1 MGTVLCDS
9 LRESHR
15 TVPIDSHPPQKRKKL
30 GDKELANTEEL
41 KQEYDALVKTIKHHM
56 DLYYNQDSPEI
67 SDYEYDQLMQRL
79 KAIEKDNPSFITKD
93 SPSQIIG
100 GTAKREA
107 GVKIIHNVPMLS
119 IEDVF
124 NKEDVR
130 AFVEKVH
137 AVHPGALFSVE
148 QKIDGLSLSLRY
160 NRQEDGMMHL
170 TMAETR
176 GDGLIGEDVTA
187 NALVIPDIM
196 QVLNLPYEYL
206 ELRGEVYM
214 SHEDFERFNDEQ
226 EKLGKKIAANP
237 RNLAAGTLR
246 QLDPEVTRNRGLKM
260 FVFNIQDGPSE
271 LRESHCKGLDALEN
285 AGIKTV
291 FHKQCKDADEIID
304 AIDDIGSMRDN
315 LEFDLDGAVIKV
327 DNLAWRDD
335 FPAGSKYSSGHIAYK
350 YPPEE
355 RIVVMDE
362 ILVDVGRTGKL
373 TFTGSF
379 HDRETGKPTRLC
391 GTSVSRATLHNQ
403 DYITQMQIGIGGEY
417 KLFKSG
423 EIIPKLNG
431 CVRAP
436 EVVYTAP
443 DVCPICGGHLIR
455 EEDTAD
461 IRCINPTCPAQVT
474 RTIAYFTGRDAMN
487 IMGLGDT
494 LVDALVSE
502 GYLKNYSD
510 IYKLRDYRD
519 ELVEKGI
526 IGKEKNTDKLLNE
539 IEKSKSNDP
548 VRLLTGLAIRN
559 VGKSTAREI
568 MKHFDN
574 LMDLTNVTVEGF
586 LQIPDIGETTANDLY
601 DFFHEAANLEILNT
615 MKELGLNMAAEKDAD
630 ASDKLA
636 GMTIVVTGTLPT
648 LGRKEAEELI
658 VKNGGKASGSVSKK
672 TSLVLAGE
680 AAGSKLTK
688 AQELGIK
695 VIDEAEFLEMIK

>member
-1 MGTVLCDS
+1 MAS
-9 LRESHR
+9 
-15 TVPIDSHPPQKRKKL
+15 
-30 GDKELANTEEL
+30 EEI
-41 KQEYDALVKTIKHHM
+41 KNEYEDLSARIRHHM
-56 DLYYNQDSPEI
+56 DLYYNQDTPEI

-79 KAIEKDNPSFITKD
+79 KAIERDNPELVTDS
-93 SPSQIIG
+93 SPSQIVG

-107 GVKIIHNVPMLS
+107 GVKVTHNVPMLS

-124 NKEDVR
+124 NTDDVR
-130 AFVEKVH
+130 SFVDKVH
-137 AVHPGALFSVE
+137 SRHPGAMFSVE
-148 QKIDGLSLSLRY
+148 QKIDGLSMSLRY
-160 NRQEDGMMHL
+160 VRDESDEKLHL

-187 NALVIPDIM
+187 NALVIPDVK
-196 QVLNLPYEYL
+196 QVIDLPYDYL

-214 SHEDFERFNDEQ
+214 SHDAFEAFNEEQ
-226 EKLGKKIAANP
+226 EKEGKKLAANP

-246 QLDPEVTRNRGLKM
+246 QLDPGITKQRGLKM
-260 FVFNIQDGPSE
+260 FVFNVQDGPDE
-271 LRESHCKGLDALEN
+271 LKNSHCAALDKLSFS
-285 AGIKTV
+285 GVKTV
-291 FHKQCKDADEIID
+291 FHRICNNADEVVK
-304 AIDDIGSMRDN
+304 AIEEIGNMRESLD
-315 LEFDLDGAVIKV
+315 FDLDGAVIKV
-327 DNLAWRDD
+327 DNTLWRDD

-355 RIVVMDE
+355 RVIEMDE
-362 ILVDVGRTGKL
+362 IIVDVGRTGKL

-379 HDRETGKPTRLC
+379 HDAETGKPARLC

-403 DYITQMQIGIGGEY
+403 DYITEMKIGIGGHY

-431 CVRAP
+431 CVKEP
-436 EVVYTAP
+436 EEIYKAP
-443 DVCPICGGHLIR
+443 DTCPVCGSHLYR

-461 IRCINPTCPAQVT
+461 IRCINPACPAQVT
-474 RTIAYFTGRDAMN
+474 RTIAYFTSRDAMN

-494 LVDALVSE
+494 LVDALVKA
-502 GYLKNYSD
+502 GYLKNYAD
-510 IYKLRDYRD
+510 IYKLKNYRE
-519 ELVEKGI
+519 ELIEKGL
-526 IGKEKNTDKLLNE
+526 IGKEKNTDKLLAE
-539 IEKSKSNDP
+539 IEKSKENDP

-568 MKHFDN
+568 MKHFDD
-574 LMDLTNVTVEGF
+574 MYDLTKVTRDGF
-586 LQIPDIGETTANDLY
+586 TQISDIGETTAGDLY
-601 DFFHEAANLEILNT
+601 EFFHNETDIAIVNELRDLGVN
-615 MKELGLNMAAEKDAD
+615 MKAVRDENS
-630 ASDKLA
+630 SDKLA

-688 AQELGIK
+688 AGELGIR
-695 VIDEAEFLEMIK
+695 VIDEKEFLDMIK

>member
-1 MGTVLCDS
+1 MAS
-9 LRESHR
+9 
-15 TVPIDSHPPQKRKKL
+15 
-30 GDKELANTEEL
+30 EEIMS
-41 KQEYDALVKTIKHHM
+41 EYLELVKTIRHHM
-56 DLYYNQDSPEI
+56 DLYYNQDTPEI

-79 KAIEKDNPSFITKD
+79 KAIEKENPEIALKD
-93 SPSQIIG
+93 SPSQVVG

-107 GVKIIHNVPMLS
+107 GVKITHNVPMLS

-124 NKEDVR
+124 NYDDVK
-130 AFVEKVH
+130 AFVNRVHEK
-137 AVHPGALFSVE
+137 HPDAKFSVE
-148 QKIDGLSLSLRY
+148 QKIDGLSLTLRY
-160 NRQEDGMMHL
+160 NHDNADGKLHL
-170 TMAETR
+170 TLAETR

-187 NALVIPDIM
+187 NALVIPDVQKVID
-196 QVLNLPYEYL
+196 LPYDYL

-214 SHEDFERFNDEQ
+214 SHDSFEAFNEAQ
-226 EKLGKKIAANP
+226 EKEGKKLAANP

-246 QLDPEVTRNRGLKM
+246 QLDPEVTKNRGLKM
-260 FVFNIQDGPSE
+260 FVFNVQDGPE
-271 LRESHCKGLDALEN
+271 DFRAFHCASMDKLEKS
-285 AGIKTV
+285 GVKTV
-291 FHKQCKDADEIID
+291 FHKLCSSADDVIAAIEEI
-304 AIDDIGSMRDN
+304 GEMRND
-315 LEFDLDGAVIKV
+315 LEFDLDGAVVKV
-327 DNLAWRDD
+327 DNVQWREDY
-335 FPAGSKYSSGHIAYK
+335 PAGSKYSSGHIAYK

-355 RIVVMDE
+355 RIIEMDE

-379 HDRETGKPTRLC
+379 HDPETGKPARLC

-403 DYITQMQIGIGGEY
+403 DYITDMKIGIGGHY

-431 CVRAP
+431 CVKEPA
-436 EVVYTAP
+436 VVYKAP
-443 DVCPICGGHLIR
+443 DKCPVCGGHLVR
-455 EEDTAD
+455 EADTAD
-461 IRCINPTCPAQVT
+461 IRCINPTCPAQIT
-474 RTIAYFTGRDAMN
+474 RTIAYFASRDAMN

-494 LVDALVSE
+494 LVEALVKD
-502 GYLKNYSD
+502 GYLHSYVD
-510 IYKLRDYRD
+510 IYRLFEYRD
-519 ELVEKGI
+519 ELISKGI
-526 IGKEKNTDKLLNE
+526 IGKEKNTDKLLSE
-539 IEKSKSNDP
+539 IEKSKENDP

-574 LMDLTNVTVEGF
+574 LMDLSKVTKDGF
-586 LQIPDIGETTANDLY
+586 LQIPDIGETTADDLY
-601 DFFHEAANLEILNT
+601 EFFHDEKTLLILKD
-615 MKELGLNMAAEKDAD
+615 MQELGLNMTAVRDED

-688 AQELGIK
+688 ANELGIK
-695 VIDEAEFLEMIK
+695 VIDEQTFLDMLNS

>member
-1 MGTVLCDS
+1 MS
-9 LRESHR
+9 NKN
-15 TVPIDSHPPQKRKKL
+15 I
-30 GDKELANTEEL
+30 KE
-41 KQEYDALVKTIKHHM
+41 EYDELVKVIKHHM
-56 DLYYNQDSPEI
+56 DLYYNQNEPEI
-67 SDYEYDQLMQRL
+67 SDYEYDKLMVRL
-79 KAIEKDNPSFITKD
+79 KEIEKENPSFVTED
-93 SPSQIIG
+93 SPSRIIG

-107 GVKIIHNVPMLS
+107 GVKITHNVPMLS

-124 NKEDVR
+124 TKEAVSQWVD
-130 AFVEKVH
+130 KVH
-137 AVHPGALFSVE
+137 LLHADAVFSAE
-148 QKIDGLSLSLRY
+148 IKIDGLSMTLRY
-160 NRQEDGMMHL
+160 RRDSNDGKLHL

-187 NALVIPDIM
+187 NAMVIPNVKKVID
-196 QVLNLPYEYL
+196 LPYEYL

-214 SHEDFERFNDEQ
+214 SHEDFEKFNDRQ
-226 EKLGKKIAANP
+226 EKLGKKTAANP

-246 QLDPEVTRNRGLKM
+246 QLDPEITRSRGLKM
-260 FVFNIQDGPSE
+260 FIFNVQDGPAE
-271 LRESHCKGLDALEN
+271 IMESHCKALDILEKAGVPVVYHIECSTKDDVIN
-285 AGIKTV
+285 AIN
-291 FHKQCKDADEIID
+291 EI
-304 AIDDIGSMRDN
+304 GNMREN
-315 LEFDLDGAVIKV
+315 LDFDLDGAVIKI
-327 DNLAWRDD
+327 DHTAWRDD

-355 RIVVMDE
+355 KVVVMDE
-362 ILVDVGRTGKL
+362 ILIDVGRTGKL

-379 HDRETGKPTRLC
+379 HDRETGKPARLC

-403 DYITQMQIGIGGEY
+403 DYINEMQIGIGGEY

-431 CVRAP
+431 CVKAPEKVYRAP
-436 EVVYTAP
+436 ENCP
-443 DVCPICGGHLIR
+443 VCGALLVR

-461 IRCINPTCPAQVT
+461 IRCINPTCPAQIT

-494 LVDALVSE
+494 LVEALVSE
-502 GYLKNYSD
+502 GYLSSYAD
-510 IYKLRDYRD
+510 IYHLYEHRD
-519 ELVEKGI
+519 ELIEKGI

-539 IEKSKSNDP
+539 IEKSKNNDP

-574 LMDLTNVTVEGF
+574 LMELTKVTREGF

-601 DFFHEAANLEILNT
+601 EFFHDEHNLKILSDMHEA
-615 MKELGLNMAAEKDAD
+615 GLNMDSVKDED
-630 ASDKLA
+630 ASEKLA

-672 TSLVLAGE
+672 TSFVLAGE

-688 AQELGIK
+688 ANALGIR
-695 VIDEAEFLEMIK
+695 VINEAEFLEMLK